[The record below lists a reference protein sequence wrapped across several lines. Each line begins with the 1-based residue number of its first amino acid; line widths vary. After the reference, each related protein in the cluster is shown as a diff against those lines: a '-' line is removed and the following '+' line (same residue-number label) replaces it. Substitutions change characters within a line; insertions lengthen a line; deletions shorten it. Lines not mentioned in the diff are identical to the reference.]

1 MTVPTYAVGTVMRF
15 HLSPE
20 AYMSD
25 GIPFKSRYGLQW
37 QLVLVSPG
45 LLRAAQRRLRASGPS
60 HAIEEALR
68 LAVFPGHD
76 PRRERTRP
84 RPPSIH

>member
-1 MTVPTYAVGTVMRF
+1 MR
-15 HLSPE
+15 
-20 AYMSD
+20 D
-25 GIPFKSRYGLQW
+25 GIPFKSRHGLQW
-37 QLVLVSPG
+37 QLVLVCPA

-68 LAVFPGHD
+68 LAVLPEQV
-76 PRRERTRP
+76 RRQDRSRR

>member
-1 MTVPTYAVGTVMRF
+1 
-15 HLSPE
+15 
-20 AYMSD
+20 MSD
-25 GIPFKSRYGLQW
+25 GIPFKSRHGLQW
-37 QLVLVSPG
+37 QLVLVSPT

-68 LAVFPGHD
+68 LALAHERD
-76 PRRERTRP
+76 PSRDRTRR

>member
-1 MTVPTYAVGTVMRF
+1 
-15 HLSPE
+15 
-20 AYMSD
+20 MSD
-25 GIPFKSRYGLQW
+25 GIPFKSRHGLQW
-37 QLVLVSPG
+37 QLVLVCPS

-68 LAVFPGHD
+68 LALFPERD
-76 PRRERTRP
+76 PRRERTRR